1 MRTDVNWA
9 SDTILQ
15 TPTITLA
22 PGESAELHCAYN
34 EGFNHLMLMA
44 AAGTAGTL
52 TICNLTEADANTL
65 KAAIGGEVIASP
77 DVDPVIYQRK
87 PASLPAVGG
96 GSLLVSNRNHRC
108 SSPKQDIKAV
118 LEEILSFRLG
128 AFKKCRI
135 PRRTD

>member
-1 MRTDVNWA
+1 M
-9 SDTILQ
+9 ILAFIAAAVGFSGIKVGLINGKAFLYTVVYQ
-15 TPTITLA
+15 VL
-22 PGESAELHCAYN
+22 EL
-34 EGFNHLMLMA
+34 A

-96 GSLLVSNRNHRC
+96 GSLLVSNRR
-108 SSPKQDIKAV
+108 Q
-118 LEEILSFRLG
+118 ILSFRLG